1 MKKKTLPKYQTNTL
15 IKPTHCSFKATKL
28 EIRAIYKLF
37 VIDNAKSI
45 ENAIRIDWKLIKNFI
60 LKAKPAGKPWE
71 HFHKC
76 AQMFAWKMQKQ
87 NKELGNFIWHL
98 MDKTGL
104 KKTKICIQ
112 FA

>member
-1 MKKKTLPKYQTNTL
+1 MPKYQTNTL
-15 IKPTHCSFKATKL
+15 IKPAHCSLQATKL

-45 ENAIRIDWKLIKNFI
+45 ENAIRIDWKLIKNN
-60 LKAKPAGKPWE
+60 LKAKTAGKPWE

-76 AQMFAWKMQKQ
+76 ARE

-104 KKTKICIQ
+104 KKIQICIQ